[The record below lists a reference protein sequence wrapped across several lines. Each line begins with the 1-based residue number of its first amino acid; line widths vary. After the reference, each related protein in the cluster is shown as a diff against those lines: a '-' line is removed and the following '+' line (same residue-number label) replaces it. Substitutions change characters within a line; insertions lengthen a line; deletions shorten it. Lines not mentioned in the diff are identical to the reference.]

1 MESLRR
7 GEFPACREHRRISS
21 CTTGEAGRRGHR
33 GTTRATAEPRGT
45 AEPQEPPRNH
55 SALRNRGAS
64 RNHRNHRNH
73 RRRGA
78 RASTPQNR
86 APEPTGF
93 PHPHNRRTGE
103 CASVAAEIAAA
114 GVALRHGTGVRTQ
127 CHRSVGGG
135 GAVRGYSRGD
145 DRGFDAGVGRSCD
158 DGVRLVEQQR
168 AIPRGLARFVSGRLA
183 RNRESAVF
191 AGEVAAW
198 LRGARASRG
207 YSGHAHSCAQG
218 DSHERQQDP

>member
-1 MESLRR
+1 MESLTSV
-7 GEFPACREHRRISS
+7 EFPACREHRRISS
-21 CTTGEAGRRGHR
+21 CTTGEAARRGHR
-33 GTTRATAEPRGT
+33 GTTRVTAGHRGT
-45 AEPQEPPRNH
+45 TGTTGTTGGAVPEPQHPKTGPPNQPDSPRP
-55 SALRNRGAS
+55 R
-64 RNHRNHRNH
+64 
-73 RRRGA
+73 
-78 RASTPQNR
+78 
-86 APEPTGF
+86 
-93 PHPHNRRTGE
+93 NRRTGE
-103 CASVAAEIAAA
+103 CTSVAAETAAA

-127 CHRSVGGG
+127 RHRSVGGG

-158 DGVRLVEQQR
+158 DGLRLVEQQR